1 MGNKKKD
8 TQQRDEKEILKT
20 ILCQQIW
27 QPRRNG
33 QIYRNI
39 QST

>member
-27 QPRRNG
+27 QNRRKG
-33 QIYRNI
+33 KIYRKI
-39 QST
+39 K